1 MARTTA
7 RAAVMQMIFEHMA
20 GGEGGEETLQM
31 VYEALRKEGLPGV
44 DRISENEPSES
55 DRAYIT
61 EVLDGVL
68 AHLDELDEAIQAA
81 SPRWEISRMPH
92 VDLTILRM
100 AAWEILYEEGIPG
113 RHQRG
118 SQPRQPLLRADERPL
133 RQRRTGYD
141 SAQKA
146 GGKPVKRVVVGLDTS
161 CYTTSAAAVTAEGNV
176 IASCRKLLP
185 VPQGQRGLRQ
195 SEAVFTHVRQLPG
208 LIEEL
213 SAYLT
218 DCEIVAVCASRR
230 PRDEEASYMPVFQAG
245 DAQGRS
251 LAALLR
257 VPCFATTH
265 QRGHVEAAKVDSGVA
280 AGDLLAVHLSGG
292 TTEVLS
298 LVDDRLT
305 LLGGTLDLHAG
316 QVVDRTGVALG
327 LPFPAGP
334 HLEELAVRGT
344 ARALLPVAMADGG
357 LYCHLSGAETQV
369 QRWIA
374 QGMMPKE
381 DIAREVY
388 DLLARTVSRMVTAAS
403 QQTGIRQVL
412 IAGGVA
418 SSRLFRELVT
428 QRTAK
433 RQPDLRVRFGRP
445 EYSGDNAV
453 GVALIGARKW
463 REQQALKEIEYGSTD
478 TGR

>member
-1 MARTTA
+1 M
-7 RAAVMQMIFEHMA
+7 
-20 GGEGGEETLQM
+20 
-31 VYEALRKEGLPGV
+31 
-44 DRISENEPSES
+44 
-55 DRAYIT
+55 
-61 EVLDGVL
+61 
-68 AHLDELDEAIQAA
+68 
-81 SPRWEISRMPH
+81 
-92 VDLTILRM
+92 
-100 AAWEILYEEGIPG
+100 
-113 RHQRG
+113 
-118 SQPRQPLLRADERPL
+118 
-133 RQRRTGYD
+133 
-141 SAQKA
+141 
-146 GGKPVKRVVVGLDTS
+146 KRVVVGLDTS

-265 QRGHVEAAKVDSGVA
+265 QRGHVEAAKVDSGVT

-298 LVDDRLT
+298 LVDDHLT

-344 ARALLPVAMADGG
+344 AKGRCCRSLWRMAG
-357 LYCHLSGAETQV
+357 C
-369 QRWIA
+369 
-374 QGMMPKE
+374 
-381 DIAREVY
+381 
-388 DLLARTVSRMVTAAS
+388 TA
-403 QQTGIRQVL
+403 TC
-412 IAGGVA
+412 
-418 SSRLFRELVT
+418 
-428 QRTAK
+428 
-433 RQPDLRVRFGRP
+433 P
-445 EYSGDNAV
+445 
-453 GVALIGARKW
+453 ARKRRCSAGLRRGRCPRRTLPARYTTCW
-463 REQQALKEIEYGSTD
+463 RGQFRAW
-478 TGR
+478 